1 MRARRNL
8 HGFRPNAQQL
18 HRTDDCQVS
27 SLDNFDDIF
36 ISAAI
41 AAPESYETGATDA
54 CWRRAEAL
62 PEGRARPRQ
71 QQHLMEVVS

>member
-1 MRARRNL
+1 MRNNSIGLTIVKFL
-8 HGFRPNAQQL
+8 HSTISMIF
-18 HRTDDCQVS
+18 S
-27 SLDNFDDIF
+27 SPP
-36 ISAAI
+36 AI
-41 AAPESYETGATDA
+41 AAPKSRDTGATDA